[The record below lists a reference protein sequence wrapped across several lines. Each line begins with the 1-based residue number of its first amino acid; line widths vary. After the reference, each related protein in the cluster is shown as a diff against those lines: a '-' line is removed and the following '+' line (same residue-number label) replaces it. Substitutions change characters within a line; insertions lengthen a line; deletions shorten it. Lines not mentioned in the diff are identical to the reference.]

1 LILSQ
6 NGASFECLC
15 ITKKH
20 RSHLSFT
27 RKVPIIGL
35 AIRHSLNL
43 LQNCSIGNM
52 SNDNTVYIMPFC
64 LPSGQRDYK
73 AQRINGQVLEMPGN
87 L

>member
-1 LILSQ
+1 MILSQ
-6 NGASFECLC
+6 NGASFEYVG

-35 AIRHSLNL
+35 AICHSLNL

-52 SNDNTVYIMPFC
+52 PNDNTVYIMSFC
-64 LPSGQRDYK
+64 LPLGQQAYK
-73 AQRINGQVLEMPGN
+73 AHRDNGQVL
-87 L
+87 